1 MKTNRLINKH
11 ILLCLTGILLT
22 FSACNEDE
30 LLFPIPQTSL
40 TEANIFDTP
49 DRVLG
54 LVNGIYNGLKA
65 TYYYGG
71 RYVMYGDFR
80 GEDFINVTN
89 NIFTGYDT
97 WSHTVNSNSNEVELL
112 WRDAYATINSANF
125 FIEGIQANSGVV
137 SQSLENQ
144 YIAEAKFVRALSY
157 FALVTLY
164 ARPYTEDQG
173 ASPGLPL
180 RIQSETD
187 TENNDLARSTVAQI
201 YAQILA
207 DLNEAE
213 AALPATQGNP
223 LLNTTRAHKNTA
235 IALKTRVYLTMG
247 DYANVI
253 SEAQKIVSASS
264 PYSAPSGVAH
274 ALNGD
279 VMEIFR
285 TNYTSTE
292 SIFSMPMTEL
302 SSSTG
307 QNSLGFVYNI
317 SAEYYMN
324 PEGIWGNPEWR
335 AEDARK
341 GMFRVNNGR
350 YFMTKYAKPAPFL
363 DFVPVIRYAE
373 VLLNYAEAAALTGDL
388 PKALALLEEVR
399 HRSDPEY
406 TFPASSVSTPDAL
419 VESILTER
427 RIELVGEG
435 FRSNDLLRK
444 LETIPAKGSSS
455 LFAPAITPDQ
465 TEYTFPMPN
474 LEILNNKALMN

>member
-1 MKTNRLINKH
+1 MNMQRLNNTYIT
-11 ILLCLTGILLT
+11 LCLAGLFVL

-30 LLFPIPQTSL
+30 LLFPTPQTNL
-40 TEANIFDTP
+40 TDANIFDTP

-54 LVNGIYNGLKA
+54 LVNGFYNGLKA
-65 TYYYGG
+65 SYYYGG

-80 GEDFINVTN
+80 GEDFVNVTN

-125 FIEGIQANSGVV
+125 FIEGIQANPGVV
-137 SQSLENQ
+137 SEALANQ

-157 FALVTLY
+157 FALITLY
-164 ARPYTEDQG
+164 ARPYMENQG

-187 TENNDLARSTVAQI
+187 TKNNDLARSTVAQI
-201 YAQILA
+201 YTQILS
-207 DLNEAE
+207 DLNDAE
-213 AALPATQGNP
+213 AALPATHPSP
-223 LLNTTRAHKNTA
+223 LLNTTRAHKNSA

-247 DYANVI
+247 NYSNVI
-253 SEAQKIVSASS
+253 TEAQKIVSPSS
-264 PYSAPSGVAH
+264 PFRAPSGVAH
-274 ALNGD
+274 GLHGN

-302 SSSTG
+302 SSSLG

-317 SAEYYMN
+317 SAEYYLN
-324 PEGIWGNPEWR
+324 PDGIWGDPEWR
-335 AEDARK
+335 ASDARK

-388 PKALALLEEVR
+388 PKAVALLEEVR

-406 TFPASSVSTPDAL
+406 SFPAAAISTADAL
-419 VESILTER
+419 VQTILTER
-427 RIELVGEG
+427 RIELIGEG
-435 FRSNDLLRK
+435 FRSNDLLRR

-455 LFAPAITPDQ
+455 LFAPEITPNQ
-465 TEYTFPMPN
+465 TEYIFPMPN

>member
-1 MKTNRLINKH
+1 MTMNRLINNPTV
-11 ILLCLTGILLT
+11 LCLTILLLA

-30 LLFPIPQTSL
+30 LLFPAPQTNL
-40 TEANIFDTP
+40 TDANIFDTP
-49 DRVLG
+49 ARVQG
-54 LVNGIYNGLKA
+54 LVNGFYNGLKA
-65 TYYYGG
+65 NYFYGG

-80 GEDFINVTN
+80 GEEFINVTN

-125 FIEGIQANSGVV
+125 FIAGIQANTGVI
-137 SQSLENQ
+137 SEALKNQ

-164 ARPYTEDQG
+164 ARPFIEDQG

-180 RIQSETD
+180 RLQAETD
-187 TENNDLARSTVAQI
+187 TRNNDLARSTVAQI
-201 YAQILA
+201 YAQILT

-213 AALPATQGNP
+213 AGLPATQGSP

-247 DYANVI
+247 DYAKVI
-253 SEAQKIVSASS
+253 AEAQKIVSGES
-264 PYSAPSGVAH
+264 PFRAPTGVAH
-274 ALNGD
+274 TLQPN

-285 TNYTSTE
+285 TNYTSME
-292 SIFSMPMTEL
+292 SIFSMPMTE
-302 SSSTG
+302 
-307 QNSLGFVYNI
+307 
-317 SAEYYMN
+317 YYLN

-350 YFMTKYAKPAPFL
+350 HFMTKYAKPAPFL

-373 VLLNYAEAAALTGDL
+373 VLLNYAEAAALSGDR
-388 PKALALLEEVR
+388 PRAVALLEEVR
-399 HRSDPEY
+399 KRADPGY
-406 TFPASSVSTPDAL
+406 TFPDAAIATTDAL
-419 VESILTER
+419 VQSILTER
-427 RIELVGEG
+427 RIELIGEG

-455 LFAPAITPDQ
+455 LFAPAITPSQ

-474 LEILNNKALMN
+474 LEILNNKALIN